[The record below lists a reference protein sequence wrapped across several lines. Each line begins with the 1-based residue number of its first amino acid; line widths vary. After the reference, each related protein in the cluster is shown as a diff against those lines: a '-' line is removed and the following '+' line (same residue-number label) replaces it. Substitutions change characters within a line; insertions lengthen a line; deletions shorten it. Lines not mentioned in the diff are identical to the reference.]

1 MRNDNYTNLLSTDKS
16 IIFEHKQAWNG
27 LVSNL

>member
-1 MRNDNYTNLLSTDKS
+1 MRNDNYTNLLTTDKS
-16 IIFEHKQAWNG
+16 IIFKHKQAWND